1 MASSVAAA
9 GRDDRA
15 AVDKA
20 MALLSAF
27 GNDAFTG
34 AGVSELARRADMSK
48 STAFRVLAM
57 LQRSGAVERAGNA
70 YRLGKLIH
78 NLGASHESAAHGRI
92 RDALTPYLADLYEMS
107 RQTVHLAVLVGT
119 EVVYLN
125 KLYGHLQVR
134 SPSRIGGQAP
144 AYCTAVGKM
153 LLSYNP
159 DATEKVLQSEL
170 SAWTPATITEPD
182 AFRAELAK
190 VRETNLA
197 YDREEILVGL
207 NCIAAPVMGADGRPV
222 AAMSVSGPAGKFVPD
237 SQANALR
244 KVCYAAGRAVAAA
257 SAQRQHQLRLVQG
270 A

>member
-1 MASSVAAA
+1 MSSTVAAA
-9 GRDDRA
+9 VRDDRA

-34 AGVSELARRADMSK
+34 VGVSELARRADMSK

-57 LQRSGAVERAGNA
+57 LQRSGAVEKAGNA

-78 NLGASHESAAHGRI
+78 SLGAANETAVHGRI

-119 EVVYLN
+119 DVVYLN

-134 SPSRIGGQAP
+134 SPSRIGGEAP
-144 AYCTAVGKM
+144 AYCTAVGKV
-153 LLSYNP
+153 LLSY
-159 DATEKVLQSEL
+159 DADTAEQVLQSEMA
-170 SAWTPATITEPD
+170 AWTPSTITDPEVL
-182 AFRAELAK
+182 RAELA
-190 VRETNLA
+190 RIRQTNLA
-197 YDREEILVGL
+197 FDREEILVGL
-207 NCIAAPVMGADGRPV
+207 NCIAAPVLGPSGKPV
-222 AAMSVSGPAGKFVPD
+222 AALSVSGPAGKFIPE
-237 SQANALR
+237 SQSDALR

-257 SAQRQHQLRLVQG
+257 NAHRQHQLRLVQG